1 MEETYSVFFFPTH
14 PLMGV
19 LVHAVIASLPEKFPW
34 TEEKSYN
41 YHVKKSL
48 YILQHA
54 VK

>member
-1 MEETYSVFFFPTH
+1 MEETYSVFFFQHIPSW
-14 PLMGV
+14 V
-19 LVHAVIASLPEKFPW
+19 LVHAVISSLPEKFPW